1 MRRLLFPAILLPA
14 IGCADTKQCDAFAEH
29 LADVV
34 ASETKEPID
43 ADSARRAEWAEMRSK
58 MVKQTVD
65 ACVADPPSKQ
75 ALDCALAAE
84 SSDAMKQCD
93 AR

>member
-1 MRRLLFPAILLPA
+1 MRRFVLLAILFPAL
-14 IGCADTKQCDAFAEH
+14 GCADTKQCDAFAEH

-43 ADSARRAEWAEMRSK
+43 PEMRGK

-93 AR
+93 ET